1 MNHLRKP
8 ISLFLILVLCF
19 YIVPKEF
26 IHAFYGHTDTAD
38 CTTESSSCAKSPLSL
53 SSQHT
58 HCELLNFET
67 TVFYTQDN
75 QPVITAQAIA
85 FYFQPQTHDNPVR
98 YCHAFVSL
106 RGPPFC

>member
-1 MNHLRKP
+1 MNRLRKP
-8 ISLFLILVLCF
+8 IALFLILVLCF

-26 IHAFYGHTDTAD
+26 IHELYGHTDTTDSAA
-38 CTTESSSCAKSPLSL
+38 ESSSTAKSPLSL

-75 QPVITAQAIA
+75 QPVIAVQAIA
-85 FYFQPQTHDNPVR
+85 FYFQSPTHDNSIR
-98 YCHAFVSL
+98 NCHAFISL
-106 RGPPFC
+106 RGPPNC